1 MRGDYSVYLKVRSL
15 VDKLGEEMAVELVVA
30 KGARPAEQKDKNLVS
45 RKDIVMAL
53 KKVDGKVVHWV
64 IY

>member
-1 MRGDYSVYLKVRSL
+1 
-15 VDKLGEEMAVELVVA
+15 MAVELVVA
-30 KGARPAEQKDKNLVS
+30 KGARPAEQKDKKLVS